1 MNGRVLDKVSQKMTT
16 QMACRTCQKYN
27 RCSNRILRYHCIYS
41 SAALLLI
48 RLAWMKD
55 DARKVTSQS
64 FNCRVRIDNVPR
76 DRGRDGGRKG
86 FQATTDA
93 EIQECGY

>member
-16 QMACRTCQKYN
+16 QMACRTCQKYSGW
-27 RCSNRILRYHCIYS
+27 SNRILRYHCIYF

-48 RLAWMKD
+48 RLASMKD
-55 DARKVTSQS
+55 DARKVISQS
-64 FNCRVRIDNVPR
+64 FDCRVSIDNVPWG
-76 DRGRDGGRKG
+76 RGRDGGRKG